1 MKVTL
6 KDGTVLDAI
15 AVHSDPKFIKGQNRD
30 VLTFL
35 FDMTSEEGL
44 AELAHCFREENCSEV
59 ILGEDLRDED
69 GNQVEQ
75 AYTWTGYTVFLSVGI
90 GAIAD
95 VIIGSDDMTGCAW
108 VRMAQ
113 KSADEL
119 RIEELEARVREL
131 EERNDRA
138 GDT

>member
-6 KDGTVLDAI
+6 VDGTAIEAI
-15 AVHSDPKFIKGQNRD
+15 AVHSDTKQIKGLNRG

-35 FDMTSEEGL
+35 FDMTSEESL
-44 AELAHCFREENCSEV
+44 ADLAHTFREENCTEI
-59 ILGEDLRDED
+59 ILGEDLQDEN
-69 GNQVEQ
+69 GNQIEQ
-75 AYTWTGYTVFLSVGI
+75 AYPWENYTIFLSVGI

-95 VIIGSDDMTGCAW
+95 VIIGNDDMSGCTW

-119 RIEELEARVREL
+119 RIEELEAQLRQL
-131 EERNDRA
+131 EGNGE
-138 GDT
+138 

>member
-1 MKVTL
+1 MKVTM
-6 KDGTVLDAI
+6 KDGTVLNAI
-15 AVHSDPKFIKGQNRD
+15 AVHSDPKLIKGMSRD

-44 AELAHCFREENCSEV
+44 AELAHTFREENCTEI
-59 ILGEDLRDED
+59 ILGEDLQDEN
-69 GNQVEQ
+69 GNQIEE
-75 AYTWTGYTVFLSVGI
+75 AYSWENYTIFLSVGI

-95 VIIGSDDMTGCAW
+95 VIIGSDDMSGCAW

-119 RIEELEARVREL
+119 RIEELEERVRQL
-131 EERNDRA
+131 EGGES
-138 GDT
+138 

>member
-1 MKVTL
+1 MKVTM
-6 KDGTVLDAI
+6 KDGTVLNAI
-15 AVHSDPKFIKGQNRD
+15 AVHSDPKLIKGMSRD

-44 AELAHCFREENCSEV
+44 AELAHTFREENCTEI
-59 ILGEDLRDED
+59 ILGEDLQDEN
-69 GNQVEQ
+69 GNQIEE
-75 AYTWTGYTVFLSVGI
+75 AYSWRNYTIFLSVGI

-95 VIIGSDDMTGCAW
+95 VIIGSDDMSGCAW

-119 RIEELEARVREL
+119 RIEELEELVRQL
-131 EERNDRA
+131 EGGES
-138 GDT
+138 

>member
-1 MKVTL
+1 MKVTM
-6 KDGTVLDAI
+6 KDGTVLNAI
-15 AVHSDPKFIKGQNRD
+15 AVHSDPKLIKGMSRD

-44 AELAHCFREENCSEV
+44 AELARTFREENCTEI
-59 ILGEDLRDED
+59 ILGENLQDEN
-69 GNQVEQ
+69 GNQIEE
-75 AYTWTGYTVFLSVGI
+75 AYSWKNYTIFLSVGI

-95 VIIGSDDMTGCAW
+95 VIIGSDDMSGCAW

-119 RIEELEARVREL
+119 RIEELEERVRQL
-131 EERNDRA
+131 EG
-138 GDT
+138 GDN

>member
-6 KDGTVLDAI
+6 MDGTILDAI
-15 AVHSDPKFIKGQNRD
+15 AVHSDPKIIKGMSRD

-35 FDMTSEEGL
+35 FEMGSEESL
-44 AELAHCFREENCSEV
+44 ADLAAIFREENCRV
-59 ILGEDLRDED
+59 IILGEDLKDEN
-69 GNQVEQ
+69 GNQIDQ
-75 AYTWTGYTVFLSVGI
+75 AYAWENYTIFLSVGI

-95 VIIGSDDMTGCAW
+95 VIIGSDDMSGCMW

-119 RIEELEARVREL
+119 RIEELEERVRQL
-131 EERNDRA
+131 EGE
-138 GDT
+138 GE